1 MDFDGALERLL
12 GRIEELG
19 AITDTPGSLTRTF
32 LSPAHL
38 RAARQVMAWME
49 EAGMRTGHDVGG
61 TVRGILDGRWEMADA
76 SPSGSG
82 VRNLP
87 STIHH
92 LPSPASPLLLGSH
105 LDTVI
110 DAGKYDGALGVLI
123 AIAALEVTGPLDF
136 PVHVLGFSDEEGVRF
151 HATYVGSR
159 ACVGQLDDGML
170 SIRDGKGE
178 SLGEALEREGWHKGA
193 TSFFYDKSS
202 SRGYV
207 EVHIE
212 QGRVLEEAGE
222 AVCGVSAIC
231 GQSRLA
237 ITLLGQADHAGTTPM
252 DLRRDALAGA
262 AECVLAAERLAR
274 SEADLVAT
282 VGKLEVK
289 PGASNAIPGEARFTL
304 DFRHPDDECRER
316 LLEQLRAEFASI
328 ATERLLELQIE
339 LVQSNAAVP
348 CDPDLTDS
356 LLDAVAATTGHRRLL
371 ASGAGHD
378 AVMMA
383 TAMPVAML
391 FVRCRA
397 GLSHHPDEY
406 ASPEDLRVALKVL
419 VDFLQHPS
427 NSASASATTAPPGP
441 ALHSP
446 SDEGFF
452 PPSS

>member
-1 MDFDGALERLL
+1 MDFDAALKRLL

-19 AITDTPGSLTRTF
+19 GITDTPGSLTRTF
-32 LSPAHL
+32 LSPAN
-38 RAARQVMAWME
+38 RQAARIVAGWME
-49 EAGMRTGHDVGG
+49 EAGMEVAHDVGG
-61 TVRGILDGRWEMADA
+61 SVRGVLDGRWQMADA
-76 SPSGSG
+76 LPSGSG
-82 VRNLP
+82 VQNLP

-92 LPSPASPLLLGSH
+92 QPSTAPPLLLGSH

-123 AIAALEVTGPLDF
+123 AIAALEVTGPLAF
-136 PVHVLGFSDEEGVRF
+136 PVHLLGFSDEEGVRF
-151 HATYVGSR
+151 HATYLGSR
-159 ACVGQLDDGML
+159 ACVGTIDDAML
-170 SIRDGKGE
+170 TIRDANGV
-178 SLGEALEREGWHKGA
+178 SLGEALEREGCHQGA
-193 TSFFYDKSS
+193 TGFFYDEGS

-222 AVCGVSAIC
+222 PLGAVSAIC

-237 ITLLGQADHAGTTPM
+237 ITLCGQADHAGTTPM

-274 SEADLVAT
+274 GEADLVAT
-282 VGKLEVK
+282 VGKLDVK
-289 PGASNAIPGEARFTL
+289 PGASNAIPGEVRFTL
-304 DFRHPDDECRER
+304 DFRHPDDESRER
-316 LLEQLRAEFASI
+316 LLDQLTAEFARI
-328 ATERLLELQIE
+328 AGDRSLELAVE

-348 CDPDLTDS
+348 CDPALTGC
-356 LLDAVAATTGHRRLL
+356 LLDAVEAATGHRRQL

-406 ASPEDLRVALKVL
+406 ASPEDIAVALKVL
-419 VDFLQHPS
+419 VDFLQNES
-427 NSASASATTAPPGP
+427 ISASASATSAPR
-441 ALHSP
+441 
-446 SDEGFF
+446 GFD
-452 PPSS
+452 PPSP